1 MSKYNQL
8 KAQLV
13 ALISEKKQMKEF
25 CRIIQID
32 SKISETKKEMLVSLK
47 CAK

>member
-13 ALISEKKQMKEF
+13 ALISEKKQATQL
-25 CRIIQID
+25 CRKVQIN